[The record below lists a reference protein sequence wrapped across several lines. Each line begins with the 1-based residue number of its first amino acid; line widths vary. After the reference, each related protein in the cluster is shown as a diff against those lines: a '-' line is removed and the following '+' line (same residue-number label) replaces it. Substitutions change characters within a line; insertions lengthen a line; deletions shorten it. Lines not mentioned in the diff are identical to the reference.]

1 MFMKPYNELTKK
13 EKLIVRKEK
22 LIVKYENIL
31 SDFRDM
37 LGLDLMEYI
46 DSDWKKTTGEFF
58 PMEESEI
65 LEDSK
70 VRQYIFKMYHRV
82 MFGDES
88 YYDIGDTIDDD
99 IFWDTYRDLLEYL
112 ENKYC

>member
-1 MFMKPYNELTKK
+1 MNIKPYNELTK
-13 EKLIVRKEK
+13 KEK

-37 LGLDLMEYI
+37 LGFDLMEAI
-46 DSDWKKTTGEFF
+46 DCDWEKSHGEFF

-82 MFGDES
+82 MFGDEC
-88 YYDIGDTIDDD
+88 YYDIGDTIDDN
-99 IFWDTYRDLLEYL
+99 IFWDTYQDLLEYL